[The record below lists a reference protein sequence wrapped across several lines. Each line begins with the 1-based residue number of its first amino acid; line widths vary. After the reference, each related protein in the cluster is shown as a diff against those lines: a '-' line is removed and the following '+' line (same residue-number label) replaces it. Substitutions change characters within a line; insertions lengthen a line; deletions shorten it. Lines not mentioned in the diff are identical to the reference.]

1 MKRSVVAVLMV
12 AGLSACFDDPTSSL
26 RGGPAAVVLDRSA
39 VLLINGD
46 SVRIEA
52 RITDAQGNPLPIS
65 SPSWTSDNPAIAS
78 VTPAETQAGAV
89 VTAAYIKALNGL
101 GAVTFVRFSSRG
113 VGDSIRVTSLPLSV
127 FPAGTSAVTGT
138 AAADTLAGGTAINA
152 GDTLVVTAPNLQR
165 FDVTAGAGS
174 VVRLGAQV
182 PYQVS
187 RTATTIKVVSRGPY
201 RGRVTVTNV
210 IISGNP
216 AQGTADLTLDSLIS
230 PDSVTVARGRFRG
243 TVAARNGAFGAGTEL
258 KVTPAPGTTFTAAGA
273 TASNVFL
280 AGTGA
285 AIVLSRT
292 SDSIVVISS
301 ANYTGTVRVSN
312 VLLGTLRLD
321 SLRTATAV
329 TVNASNFPGSVTNGT
344 GNLLDVIVVRGN
356 GLATFATGAAPSVV
370 TVNGLPGLLVQR
382 TADSIKVVAQ
392 APGTAAVAI
401 SNVIVGTSTIPTLA
415 TGAALVVNATTGEA
429 NEPGNNLPSTS
440 PTLAAT
446 GTFQTLYGA
455 VASGTDVDDFFRIVI
470 VTPLRIDVV
479 GVFRGTGNGAGN
491 PDVDFFVV
499 RDLDADDNP
508 FDAADFCDEFGGT
521 FVEADCKGATGAQPE
536 LEVTQV
542 LPAGTYFI
550 YVNLFAANGVTV
562 PMSYQMQY
570 RVIP

>member
-26 RGGPAAVVLDRSA
+26 RSGPAAVVLDRSA

-65 SPSWTSDNPAIAS
+65 SPSWTSDDPTIAS

-113 VGDSIRVTSLPLSV
+113 VSDSVRVTSLPLSV
-127 FPAGTSAVTGT
+127 FPTGTSAVTGT
-138 AAADTLAGGTAINA
+138 AAADTLAGGTVINA

-174 VVRLGAQV
+174 VVHLGAQV

-201 RGRVTVTNV
+201 RGPVTVTNV

-216 AQGTADLTLDSLIS
+216 AQGTADLTLDSLTT
-230 PDSVTVARGRFRG
+230 PDTVTVARGRFRG
-243 TVAARNGAFGAGTEL
+243 TVTQRNGAFGVNTEL
-258 KVTPAPGTTFTAAGA
+258 KVTPAAGTKFRDA
-273 TASNVFL
+273 TSPSNVFL
-280 AGTGA
+280 AGTAA
-285 AIVLSRT
+285 AIILVRT
-292 SDSIVVISS
+292 PDSIVVISS
-301 ANYTGTVRVSN
+301 ANYTGTVRISN
-312 VLLGTLRLD
+312 IDVGTVRFD
-321 SLRTATAV
+321 SLRTAGAT
-329 TVNASNFPGSVTNGT
+329 TINASNFPGTVTNGT
-344 GNLLDVIVVRGN
+344 GNLLETIVVRGN
-356 GLATFATGAAPSVV
+356 GLATFATGTAPSVV
-370 TVNGLPGLLVQR
+370 TVNGLPALLVQR
-382 TADSIKVVAQ
+382 TADSIKVVAA
-392 APGTAAVAI
+392 APGTAAVSI
-401 SNVIVGTSTIPTLA
+401 TNVIVGTSTIPALA
-415 TGAALVVNATTGEA
+415 TSAALVVNATTGEA
-429 NEPGNNLPSTS
+429 DEPGNDLPSTS

-446 GTFQTLYGA
+446 GTFQTLHGA
-455 VASGTDVDDFFRIVI
+455 VTPGTDVDDFFKIVLA
-470 VTPLRIDVV
+470 TPLRIDAV
-479 GVFRGTGNGAGN
+479 GRFRGTGAGAGN
-491 PDVDFFVV
+491 PDIDFFVV
-499 RDLDADDNP
+499 RDLDADDNV

-521 FVEADCKGATGAQPE
+521 FAEADCKGATGAQPE
-536 LEVTQV
+536 FEITQV
-542 LPAGTYFI
+542 LPVGTYFI